1 MPRTTINLSDER
13 YRALKQ
19 AAARR
24 GQTMTEIVD
33 QALELAGVNTR
44 ESVMQMLAEAGRRS
58 GLTAEQAMELAL
70 RETRAA
76 RDDRVAARAA
86 DSPAQPES

>member
-1 MPRTTINLSDER
+1 VPRTTITLSDER

-24 GQTMTEIVD
+24 GLTITEIVD

-58 GLTAEQAMELAL
+58 GLTEEQAMRLAVE
-70 RETRAA
+70 ETRAERA
-76 RDDRVAARAA
+76 ERAA
-86 DSPAQPES
+86 ERRA

>member
-1 MPRTTINLSDER
+1 MPRTTISLSDER

-24 GQTMTEIVD
+24 GITITEIVD

-58 GLTAEQAMELAL
+58 GLTEEQATRLAIE
-70 RETRAA
+70 ETRALRA
-76 RDDRVAARAA
+76 ERAA
-86 DSPAQPES
+86 ERRA

>member
-1 MPRTTINLSDER
+1 MPRTTITLSDER

-24 GQTMTEIVD
+24 GLTITEIVD

-58 GLTAEQAMELAL
+58 GLTEEEAMRLAIE
-70 RETRAA
+70 ETRAERA
-76 RDDRVAARAA
+76 ERAA
-86 DSPAQPES
+86 EQRA

>member
-1 MPRTTINLSDER
+1 MPRTTITLSDER

-24 GQTMTEIVD
+24 GLTITEIVD

-58 GLTAEQAMELAL
+58 GLTEEQAMRLAVE
-70 RETRAA
+70 ETRSERAE
-76 RDDRVAARAA
+76 RAA
-86 DSPAQPES
+86 ERPA

>member
-1 MPRTTINLSDER
+1 VPRTTITLSDER

-24 GQTMTEIVD
+24 GMTITEIVD

-44 ESVMQMLAEAGRRS
+44 ESVMEMLAEAGRRS
-58 GLTAEQAMELAL
+58 GLSEEQATRVAIE
-70 RETRAA
+70 ETRAVRA
-76 RDDRVAARAA
+76 ERAA
-86 DSPAQPES
+86 ERRA

>member
-24 GQTMTEIVD
+24 GQTITEIVD

-70 RETRAA
+70 QETRAV
-76 RDDRVAARAA
+76 RDERVAAPG
-86 DSPAQPES
+86 S

>member
-1 MPRTTINLSDER
+1 MPRTTITLSEER

-24 GQTMTEIVD
+24 GLTITEIVD
-33 QALELAGVNTR
+33 QALELAGINTR

-58 GLTAEQAMELAL
+58 GLTEEQAMRLAVE
-70 RETRAA
+70 ETRAERA
-76 RDDRVAARAA
+76 ERAA
-86 DSPAQPES
+86 ERRA